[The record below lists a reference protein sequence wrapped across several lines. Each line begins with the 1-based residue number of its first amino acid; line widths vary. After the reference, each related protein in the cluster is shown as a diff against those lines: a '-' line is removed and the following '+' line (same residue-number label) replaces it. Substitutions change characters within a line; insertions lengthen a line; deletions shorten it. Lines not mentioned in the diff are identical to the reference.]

1 LAVTPE
7 ELNAQATPEPQG
19 QLEWEAR
26 VGKPVGAA
34 AIAAA
39 GFVVAS
45 FIVQLPLLRDKTKNE
60 AQTLQ
65 SVHRH
70 ASNYVA
76 GGLFQLA
83 ALFCVVA
90 VLWYLYRATKYRRE
104 QTPIFGLVLSILGP
118 VLFAIAGAIGPF
130 VIRHYAT
137 EFVNGTNHTNQHA
150 KDLVNGGSAA
160 LFSILTPIGA
170 LTFALGMIMT
180 NVNAIRTGLLSTFVG
195 IIGVIGGI
203 LFVLPLG
210 PPQLLLFFWLAAVGL
225 TLLDRWPGGRG
236 PAWASGEAIKWPTA
250 MERRGMAPGATR
262 SGPRGRPARQAEA
275 NAEPEDTRVV
285 ETEGQPGAAPSRTSR
300 KRKRKQ
306 GRKH

>member
-1 LAVTPE
+1 LAVTSE
-7 ELNAQATPEPQG
+7 ELNEQTTPEPSG

-76 GGLFQLA
+76 GGLLQLA

-90 VLWYLYRATKYRRE
+90 VLWYLYRATKFRRD
-104 QTPIFGLVLSILGP
+104 QTPVFGLVLSIVGP
-118 VLFAIAGAIGPF
+118 VIFAIAGAIGPF
-130 VIRHYAT
+130 VISHYAT
-137 EFVNGTNHTNQHA
+137 EFVNGANHTNQHA

-210 PPQLLLFFWLAAVGL
+210 PPQLLLFFWLASVGL

-250 MERRGMAPGATR
+250 MERRGMAPGAAR
-262 SGPRGRPARQAEA
+262 SGPRGRAARSAESS
-275 NAEPEDTRVV
+275 EPDDTRVV
-285 ETEGQPGAAPSRTSR
+285 EPEGQPSTAPTRTSR

>member
-7 ELNAQATPEPQG
+7 ELNEQATPDPAG
-19 QLEWEAR
+19 QLAWEAK
-26 VGKPVGAA
+26 VGKPAGAA

-45 FIVQLPLLRDKTKNE
+45 FLVQLPLLRDKTKNE

-70 ASNYVA
+70 ASAYVA
-76 GGLFQLA
+76 GGLLQLA

-104 QTPIFGLVLSILGP
+104 QTPVFTLVLCIVGP
-118 VLFAIAGAIGPF
+118 VLFAVAGAIGPF

-137 EFVNGTNHTNQHA
+137 EFVNGANHTNQHA
-150 KDLVNGGSAA
+150 KDLVGGGSAA
-160 LFSILTPIGA
+160 VFSILTPIGA
-170 LTFALGMIMT
+170 LTFALGMIMS
-180 NVNAIRTGLLSTFVG
+180 NVNAIRAGLLSTFVG
-195 IIGVIGGI
+195 IIGVIAGI

-210 PPQLLLFFWLAAVGL
+210 PPQLLLFFWLAAVGI

-250 MERRGMAPGATR
+250 MERRGMTPGAAR
-262 SGPRGRPARQAEA
+262 SGPRGRPARAPA
-275 NAEPEDTRVV
+275 DSEPEDTRVV
-285 ETEGQPGAAPSRTSR
+285 EPEGQPAAQSRTSR

>member
-1 LAVTPE
+1 
-7 ELNAQATPEPQG
+7 
-19 QLEWEAR
+19 
-26 VGKPVGAA
+26 
-34 AIAAA
+34 
-39 GFVVAS
+39 VAS

-76 GGLFQLA
+76 GGLLQLA
-83 ALFCVVA
+83 ALFCVAA

-104 QTPIFGLVLSILGP
+104 QTPVVALVLSIAGP
-118 VLFAIAGAIGPF
+118 IIFAIAGAIGPF
-130 VIRHYAT
+130 VISHYAT
-137 EFVNGTNHTNQHA
+137 EFVNGANQSNQHA
-150 KDLVNGGSAA
+150 KDLVGGGSAA

-210 PPQLLLFFWLAAVGL
+210 PPQLLLFFWLGSVGL

-236 PAWASGEAIKWPTA
+236 PAWASGEAMKWPTA
-250 MERRGMAPGATR
+250 MERRGMTPGATR
-262 SGPRGRPARQAEA
+262 SGARGRPGRQAQTED
-275 NAEPEDTRVV
+275 ESEDTRLVDP
-285 ETEGQPGAAPSRTSR
+285 EGQPAAGPSRTSR